1 MARILVVDDVEL
13 ERLVIR
19 NILESAGHVVVEAE
33 NGVAAIA
40 AQEADPFDLVITDI
54 VMPKKEGV
62 ETIIEL
68 KRAYPAL
75 KIIAVSS
82 GGSRKNPD
90 YLKLAQKFGADK
102 ILSKPISM
110 VELLDQ
116 VNACLSDTSTELC

>member
-13 ERLVIR
+13 ERFVIR
-19 NILESAGHVVVEAE
+19 QYLESAGHEVAEAE
-33 NGVAAIA
+33 NGVEAIA
-40 AQEADPFDLVITDI
+40 AQKSDSFDLIITDI

-82 GGSRKNPD
+82 GGSSNNPE
-90 YLKLAQKFGADK
+90 YLKLAEQFGADK
-102 ILSKPISM
+102 ILPKPIPKD
-110 VELLDQ
+110 VLLEQ
-116 VNACLSDTSTELC
+116 VNACLSD